1 MHDVTLFEYD
11 ALIAGKAV
19 EEVGAGV
26 HVIPAHDFR
35 WLKARCLSMKKAWQW
50 LTLTRRCGQEAL
62 RTANYAGI
70 VRCPSGLQLEILPK
84 TGRAA
89 GDADRADHARRVL
102 MRMLACLPNFR
113 HLRLDTAERAVASQ
127 PLWEIFIGE
136 ALAAMAAVIKHGL
149 RRDYRTYEGNL
160 FLLRGKLLPTA
171 HLRHNLF
178 RADRFYTAHDEYS
191 PDRAENRLLHS
202 AVLQALQ
209 RTRHPGHQRLAR
221 ELRFAL
227 ADIPPSTRPGDDF
240 ARVRFER
247 GMGYY
252 REALAWAQLLLAET
266 NPLGDGRD
274 DRLPALLFPMEA
286 LFEAYV
292 AQHLTRTFPHLRV
305 HTQHRKHGLLT
316 GDGPNRFLCPDLV
329 LSDAADGSTQW
340 VLDCKWKV
348 PEGQGICGVASS
360 DLYQLLAYG
369 INYYDDRA
377 GKLALVYPQTAQFS
391 QPLPVQFRNTQLQL
405 WLLPF
410 DCDAEECRLL
420 LPDDYPPAQ
429 PPGGIKTD
437 LRYAGAV
444 D

>member
-1 MHDVTLFEYD
+1 M
-11 ALIAGKAV
+11 
-19 EEVGAGV
+19 
-26 HVIPAHDFR
+26 
-35 WLKARCLSMKKAWQW
+35 
-50 LTLTRRCGQEAL
+50 
-62 RTANYAGI
+62 
-70 VRCPSGLQLEILPK
+70 
-84 TGRAA
+84 
-89 GDADRADHARRVL
+89 
-102 MRMLACLPNFR
+102 
-113 HLRLDTAERAVASQ
+113 
-127 PLWEIFIGE
+127 
-136 ALAAMAAVIKHGL
+136 
-149 RRDYRTYEGNL
+149 
-160 FLLRGKLLPTA
+160 
-171 HLRHNLF
+171 
-178 RADRFYTAHDEYS
+178 
-191 PDRAENRLLHS
+191 
-202 AVLQALQ
+202 LQALQ

-305 HTQHRKHGLLT
+305 HTQHRKHGLLA
-316 GDGPNRFLCPDLV
+316 GNGPNRFLRPDLV
-329 LSDAADGSTQW
+329 LNDAADGSTQW

-348 PEGQGICGVASS
+348 PEGQSISGIASS

-377 GKLALVYPQTAQFS
+377 GKLALVYPQTALFS

-429 PPGGIKTD
+429 PPSGIKID